1 MHMQTQSVQALSR
14 AAPQNANHDFVARFR
29 EGKVYALLFSD
40 GWIKVGRGRNPECR
54 ILAHSTASGMRNA
67 TLVKTTVSGS
77 LIDSA
82 YAEAELIK
90 FCAEQGSA
98 VHGREWF
105 VGVDYDQLVA
115 LIDTRFQGDSPA
127 SIDAARRAQ
136 DEMAEQMLSSIF
148 GGHRKAAVPDLA
160 EQKKW
165 MESLAYARLLD
176 RIFLDDG
183 YSGWLFEPS
192 DSGMSNFGNYAS
204 LVIHEL
210 PVDEVADLFVRAG
223 RNPGEAIEQV
233 TCAAR
238 HIIDA
243 HKSSG
248 GAA

>member
-1 MHMQTQSVQALSR
+1 MHTSFHHVQALSR
-14 AAPQNANHDFVARFR
+14 AAPQHANHEFMARFR

-40 GWIKVGRGRNPECR
+40 GWIKVGRGRNPEDR
-54 ILAHSTASGMRNA
+54 ILAHSSASSMRSA

-77 LIDSA
+77 LIDST

-90 FCAEQGSA
+90 FCSDRGRT

-105 VGVDYDQLVA
+105 VGVDYEQLVA
-115 LIDTRFQGDSPA
+115 LIGTRFRGDSPA
-127 SIDAARRAQ
+127 SIEAARRAQ
-136 DEMAEQMLSSIF
+136 SDRTEQTLSSVF
-148 GGHRKAAVPDLA
+148 GGHKKAAEPDPA

-165 MESLAYARLLD
+165 IESLAYARLLD

-210 PVDEVADLFVRAG
+210 PEDEVADLFVRAG
-223 RNPGEAIEQV
+223 RNPSEAIEQV
-233 TCAAR
+233 TWAAR
-238 HIIDA
+238 EIIDA
-243 HKSSG
+243 HVKSG
-248 GAA
+248 GA